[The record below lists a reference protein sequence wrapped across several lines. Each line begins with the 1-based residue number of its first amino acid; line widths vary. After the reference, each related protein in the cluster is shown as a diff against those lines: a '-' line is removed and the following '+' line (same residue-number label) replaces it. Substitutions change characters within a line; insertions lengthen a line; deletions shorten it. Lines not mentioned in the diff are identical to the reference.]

1 MLFNAFSSK
10 KKKER
15 EKRKGRKNI
24 HPFRK
29 GVNGEDILSAKKN
42 LFVHERGDLLTCW
55 WMEFTTIA
63 RTKTRTVSSTQSEKW
78 CSRCWDSDEFEVD
91 DGWMRLLRSW
101 NTTFEYEFKLLLGK
115 NLCCWRCFF
124 FQKVVRDY
132 GNDGWWFSFLLIKIS
147 KIYSFIVNR
156 EDVKSLILRNREG

>member
-1 MLFNAFSSK
+1 MLFNAFSFK
-10 KKKER
+10 KKKR
-15 EKRKGRKNI
+15 ERKGRGGKI
-24 HPFRK
+24 YIPFEK
-29 GVNGEDILSAKKN
+29 GLTEKTFIGEKKFIRAWKGRSVNLLVNGIHHDRA
-42 LFVHERGDLLTCW
+42 
-55 WMEFTTIA
+55 
-63 RTKTRTVSSTQSEKW
+63 KTRTVSSTQSEKW

-124 FQKVVRDY
+124 LQRVVRDY

-147 KIYSFIVNR
+147 KIYSFIVNG
-156 EDVKSLILRNREG
+156 EDVESLILRNREG